1 MRLEKPWHVGQPVC
15 CLYVAT
21 TSALRQGLRGFLD
34 PDELYFQPPWQA
46 ADRGGRRGSL
56 SRLAKGHLA
65 VSVALRTQ
73 TLSTSHMPIYLSI
86 HLHFSA
92 WS

>member
-46 ADRGGRRGSL
+46 ADRGGRRGASRSKRGFEDTDFVNISHAHLPLYPSSFL
-56 SRLAKGHLA
+56 SMELKFQSRA
-65 VSVALRTQ
+65 
-73 TLSTSHMPIYLSI
+73 
-86 HLHFSA
+86 
-92 WS
+92 